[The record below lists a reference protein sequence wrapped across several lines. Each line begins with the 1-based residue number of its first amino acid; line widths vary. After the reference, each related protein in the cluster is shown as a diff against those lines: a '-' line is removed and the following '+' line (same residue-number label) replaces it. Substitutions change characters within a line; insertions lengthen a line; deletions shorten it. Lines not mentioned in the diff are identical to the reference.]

1 MRIFLELSFFFIIKD
16 NYSILKYGKGGHDM
30 LKAVIFDMDGLM
42 VDSEIISYYCYRDLL
57 KDYGYEFTKADYIRD
72 FPGKPLKTSITYIK
86 EHYHIDYDLEE
97 KINQFHQ
104 RESQY
109 MKKEGVKLK
118 TGLVEL
124 LQYLKEHH
132 YKTIVATSSFKER
145 AYSILEGHHILD
157 YFDDTVFS
165 SEVKCGKPNPD
176 IFLKACEKLNINVDE
191 ALVLE
196 DSEAG
201 IQAAYEAHIPVICV
215 PDMKFPSEEYIQ
227 KTSQVLSSLHDVL
240 DFIKSI

>member
-1 MRIFLELSFFFIIKD
+1 
-16 NYSILKYGKGGHDM
+16 M

-57 KDYGYEFTKADYIRD
+57 KDYGYEFAKAAYIRD
-72 FPGKPLKTSITYIK
+72 FPGKALKTLITYIK
-86 EHYHIDYDLEE
+86 EHYHIDYDIEE

-109 MKKEGVKLK
+109 MEKEGVQLK
-118 TGLVEL
+118 TGLVKL
-124 LQYLKEHH
+124 LQYLKAHD
-132 YKTIVATSSFKER
+132 YKIIVATSSLKER
-145 AYSILEGHHILD
+145 AYHILEEHHILH

-165 SEVKCGKPNPD
+165 SEVKRGKPYPD
-176 IFLKACEKLNINVDE
+176 IFLKACDKLNINVDE

-201 IQAAYEAHIPVICV
+201 IQAAYDAHIPVICI
-215 PDMKFPSEEYIQ
+215 PDMKYPSNEYAQ
-227 KTSQVLSSLHDVL
+227 KAVHILPSLHDVL
-240 DFIKSI
+240 DYIKCI